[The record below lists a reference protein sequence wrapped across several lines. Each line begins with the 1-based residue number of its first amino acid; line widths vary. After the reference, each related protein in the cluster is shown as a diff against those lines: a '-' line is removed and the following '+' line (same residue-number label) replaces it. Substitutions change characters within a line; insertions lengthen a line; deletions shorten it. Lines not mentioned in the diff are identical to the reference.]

1 MFNTSL
7 ISSLF
12 GKFASTKF
20 PALLQYAI
28 NKSYVGLMHVDL
40 SDFLK
45 ASEYKSLNDLFT
57 RSLIKPR
64 NFDKSQDN
72 FISPCDGFITEC
84 GRVEQGI
91 ALQIKGFSYKISE
104 LLSDKI
110 DDELKFKLEGGE
122 YINFYLSPKDYH
134 RYHAPIDMKV
144 NKAIHIPGKLYPVNF
159 TWLKK
164 IPNLFIENERV
175 VLECLSGDGKLFY
188 MVFVGALNVGKM
200 DFVFDE
206 RIKTNSQKDNM
217 TLYEYK
223 DLFLNKGEELGKF
236 EMGST
241 IVMLFEKDFVALK
254 CQLNTSVKFGDLIA
268 LKLKTQNS
276 KLKT

>member
-7 ISSLF
+7 ISRLF

-20 PALLQYAI
+20 PTLLQYAI

-64 NFDKSQDN
+64 DFDKSQEN
-72 FISPCDGFITEC
+72 FISPCDGFITQC
-84 GRVEQGI
+84 GAIEQGI
-91 ALQIKGFSYKISE
+91 ALQIKGFSYKISD

-110 DDELKFKLEGGE
+110 DDESKSKLKGGK

-175 VLECLSGDGKLFY
+175 VLECLSGSGKLFY

-206 RIKTNSQKDNM
+206 RIKTNSKKDYI
-217 TLYEYK
+217 TYYEYG
-223 DLFLNKGEELGKF
+223 DVFLNKGEELGKF

-241 IVMLFEKDFVALK
+241 IVMFFEKDFVTLA
-254 CQLNTSVKFGDLIA
+254 CQFGSHVKFGDLVA
-268 LKLKTQNS
+268 S
-276 KLKT
+276 KA

>member
-7 ISSLF
+7 ISRLF

-20 PALLQYAI
+20 PTWIQYII

-45 ASEYKSLNDLFT
+45 VSEYKSLNELFT
-57 RSLIKPR
+57 RALIKHR
-64 NFDKSQDN
+64 DFDKSKNN
-72 FISPCDGFITEC
+72 FISPCDGFITQC
-84 GRVEQGI
+84 GTLKQAT
-91 ALQIKGFSYKISE
+91 ALQIKGFSYNISD

-110 DDELKFKLEGGE
+110 DDESKSKLEGGK
-122 YINFYLSPKDYH
+122 YINFYLSPRDYH

-175 VLECLSGDGKLFY
+175 ALECLSGSGKLFY

-206 RIKTNSQKDNM
+206 RIKTNSKKDYI
-217 TLYEYK
+217 TYYEYK
-223 DLFLNKGEELGKF
+223 DVFLNKGEELGKF

-241 IVMLFEKDFVALK
+241 IVMFFEKDFVTLICK
-254 CQLNTSVKFGDLIA
+254 SGSHVKFGDVVA
-268 LKLKTQNS
+268 LLS
-276 KLKT
+276 

>member
-7 ISSLF
+7 ISRLF

-20 PALLQYAI
+20 PILIQYAI

-57 RSLIKPR
+57 RSLIKR
-64 NFDKSQDN
+64 RDFDKSKDN
-72 FISPCDGFITEC
+72 FISPCDGYVTQC
-84 GRVEQGI
+84 GTVKQGI
-91 ALQIKGFSYKISE
+91 ALQIKGFSYKIAG

-110 DDELKFKLEGGE
+110 DDELKSKLEGGK

-134 RYHAPIDMKV
+134 RYHAPFDMKV
-144 NKAIHIPGKLYPVNF
+144 NKAIHVPGKLHPVNF

-175 VLECLSGDGKLFY
+175 ILECLSESGKLFY

-206 RIKTNSQKDNM
+206 RIKTNSKKDYV
-217 TLYEYK
+217 TYYEYG
-223 DLFLNKGEELGKF
+223 DVYLNKGEELGKF

-241 IVMLFEKDFVALK
+241 IVMFFEKDFVSLTCK
-254 CQLNTSVKFGDLIA
+254 FGNHVKFGDLVA
-268 LKLKTQNS
+268 LKA
-276 KLKT
+276 